1 MGIQIGYFPGCS
13 LHSSAKEYNDSIKV
27 SFRELGIELKE
38 IPDWNCCGATAAHSL
53 NEALALALPARN
65 LAMAEREGLSLF
77 APCSACYHRFL
88 LTNRK
93 LCASEELLLE
103 VNELIDLNYVNWST

>member
-38 IPDWNCCGATAAHSL
+38 IPDWNCCGKSNKKA
-53 NEALALALPARN
+53 P
-65 LAMAEREGLSLF
+65 ER
-77 APCSACYHRFL
+77 
-88 LTNRK
+88 K
-93 LCASEELLLE
+93 
-103 VNELIDLNYVNWST
+103 